1 MCAVVRAL
9 SKSAHCKTLVPLV
22 FALALAGCGSS
33 RSMNPAPSP
42 SPSQPSQPNY
52 PTTPPVPITWSP
64 STSQLP
70 APPACDPPQ
79 STCDPPY
86 PTGSNNFPLTVSS
99 PTDQSNV
106 TSPMHVVATASPKN
120 PLFFMRV
127 YVDQL
132 AVYFTFTNSIDT
144 QIFVAP
150 GQHKV
155 EVMAED
161 NQGYISDA
169 IVNVNV
175 TSQAAKTTISG
186 IQNMPGW
193 QSCSAVFPAG
203 SGRDGP
209 LCAAGNA
216 NPPTS
221 SITQGQSSPAMDGQS
236 AKFSMSGPNAYSNE
250 LYFNA
255 IAGGDNVSHFTY
267 DLYFYVDN
275 GNAPQALEFDLN
287 QTFGGRRWVWGSEC
301 NFRGGATPPGWD
313 IWDDAAGLWRTTGI
327 PCNPFPS
334 NQWIHLV
341 WNFERV
347 NEQVHYISLQVNDQ
361 VYNVDTYYN
370 DQPDWTLEE
379 IDTAFQMDM
388 AEPPVAYNVWLD
400 QVNLTAW

>member
-1 MCAVVRAL
+1 MCAVLGAVR
-9 SKSAHCKTLVPLV
+9 KSALCKTLVL
-22 FALALAGCGSS
+22 FALSLTLAACGTSNK
-33 RSMNPAPSP
+33 MDPTPSTP
-42 SPSQPSQPNY
+42 PQPNY
-52 PTTPPVPITWSP
+52 PTTPAVPITWSP

-70 APPACDPPQ
+70 APPACPPPQ
-79 STCDPPY
+79 ATCDPPY
-86 PTGSNNFPLTVSS
+86 PDGSNNFPLTVSS
-99 PTDQSNV
+99 PTDQSSV
-106 TSPMHVVATASPKN
+106 TSPMHVVATTSPKN

-150 GQHKV
+150 GQHKI

-161 NQGYISDA
+161 KQGYISDTIA
-169 IVNVNV
+169 NVNV
-175 TSQAAKTTISG
+175 TSQPANTTISG
-186 IQNMPGW
+186 IQAMPGW
-193 QSCSAVFPAG
+193 QSCPAVFPVG
-203 SGRDGP
+203 SGRDGQ
-209 LCAAGNA
+209 LCAAGNK

-221 SITQGQSSPAMDGQS
+221 TMTQGQTSPAMDGKS
-236 AKFSMSGPNAYSNE
+236 AKFSMSGPNGYANE

-275 GNAPQALEFDLN
+275 GNAPQALEFDVN
-287 QTFGGRRWVWGSEC
+287 QGFGGRRWVWGSEC
-301 NFRGGATPPGWD
+301 NFKGETPPLWD
-313 IWDDAAGLWRTTGI
+313 IWDNEAGLWRPTNV
-327 PCNPFPS
+327 PCNAFPS
-334 NQWIHLV
+334 NQWIHLI
-341 WNFERV
+341 WNLERV

-370 DQPDWTLEE
+370 NQQGWTLEE

-388 AEPPVAYNVWLD
+388 PQPPVDYNVWLD